1 MRFQKND
8 SKISRT
14 INGSNTIV
22 ALSSIHLT
30 LGNSPNTVSGAKI
43 NEAKKGV
50 PKKYELPN
58 QMAYDAVKPPNTAIL
73 RPLLERFISPMIG
86 STNVKPHIKGAA

>member
-8 SKISRT
+8 SKISNA
-14 INGSNTIV
+14 INGSNTMV

-30 LGNSPNTVSGAKI
+30 LGNSPNTVSGARI

-58 QMAYDAVKPPNTAIL
+58 QIIYDTAKPPNIAAL
-73 RPLLERFISPMIG
+73 RPLLDRFISPMIG